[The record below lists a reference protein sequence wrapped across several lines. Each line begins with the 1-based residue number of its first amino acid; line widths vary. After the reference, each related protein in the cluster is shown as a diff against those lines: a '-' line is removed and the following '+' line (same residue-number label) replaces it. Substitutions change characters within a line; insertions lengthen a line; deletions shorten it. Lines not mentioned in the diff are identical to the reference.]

1 MTEKIISGVFILITY
16 KNKKHH
22 EDFYPCGFRSENRFA
37 STCRKQFQCL
47 DAHYGV
53 TF

>member
-22 EDFYPCGFRSENRFA
+22 EDFLPLRIPV
-37 STCRKQFQCL
+37 RK
-47 DAHYGV
+47 
-53 TF
+53 